1 VQVSDPTGRVLFSG
15 TLHAAQTQQV
25 AGGASLVVRLGNT
38 PAIGL
43 AVDGQPLDLAGVGHT
58 ATVRFAQE

>member
-1 VQVSDPTGRVLFSG
+1 M
-15 TLHAAQTQQV
+15 QQV

-43 AVDGQPLDLAGVGHT
+43 AVDGRPLDLTGVSQT
-58 ATVRFAQE
+58 ATVRFAQV